1 MSCKEPKLFVSHAEP
16 RLNMAGKRMRI
27 VAIDCGIKANI
38 IRYFMTKG
46 VELLLVPWDH
56 DISKEQYDGL
66 FVSNGPGDPTK
77 CAATIKQLKK
87 ILDTPD
93 CGETGKP
100 VFGIC
105 LGNQLLALA
114 AGCKTYK
121 MKYGNRG
128 ANQPCIDTRTN
139 RCYITAQNHGMLK
152 LPWLAARAATHRPR
166 TPLAC
171 SRLPW
176 AREER
181 PRRAGARRT
190 RAEGGCRAAL
200 LPARGRRFP
209 LPSTSQEPRLRRR
222 CYFAA
227 GGLVAVLRQRQRRH
241 QRGHHPPD
249 PPDLLRAVPPRGVRG
264 LRSVVSRATAAMPTV
279 TAWETRGSTP
289 QHGRTP
295 PVAVLGACAS
305 SGHQMLSLAAP
316 ELGACPS
323 SGRARG
329 HSGRFGAPAGEG
341 RTTVCPTTASG
352 ADTSQ
357 PPPKPP
363 IHWL

>member
-1 MSCKEPKLFVSHAEP
+1 MSCKEPRLFVSHAEP
-16 RLNMAGKRMRI
+16 RLNAAGKRMRI

-56 DISKEQYDGL
+56 DISKEKYDGL

-139 RCYITAQNHGMLK
+139 RCYITAQHHGRVKVTLARGLCGHPSRQRPARFLLFCPMGPEEHPSAAW
-152 LPWLAARAATHRPR
+152 LPKGSSRGALVPAHSRRSSPPWATQEPWVRRRRCLAAR
-166 TPLAC
+166 
-171 SRLPW
+171 RLG
-176 AREER
+176 
-181 PRRAGARRT
+181 AGA
-190 RAEGGCRAAL
+190 G
-200 LPARGRRFP
+200 
-209 LPSTSQEPRLRRR
+209 
-222 CYFAA
+222 
-227 GGLVAVLRQRQRRH
+227 
-241 QRGHHPPD
+241 
-249 PPDLLRAVPPRGVRG
+249 
-264 LRSVVSRATAAMPTV
+264 PTV
-279 TAWETRGSTP
+279 YTCMFI
-289 QHGRTP
+289 H
-295 PVAVLGACAS
+295 AC
-305 SGHQMLSLAAP
+305 M
-316 ELGACPS
+316 
-323 SGRARG
+323 
-329 HSGRFGAPAGEG
+329 
-341 RTTVCPTTASG
+341 
-352 ADTSQ
+352 
-357 PPPKPP
+357 PPPCAQRVCAP
-363 IHWL
+363 

>member
-77 CAATIKQLKK
+77 CKETIKQLKA

-152 LPWLAARAATHRPR
+152 VPWLAAARAATHRPR
-166 TPLAC
+166 VPPAC

-176 AREER
+176 AREQR
-181 PRRAGARRT
+181 PRRADARGT
-190 RAEGGCRAAL
+190 LRAAL
-200 LPARGRRFP
+200 LPDQSRRFP
-209 LPSTSQEPRLRRR
+209 LPLAAQEPRLRRR
-222 CYFAA
+222 RHFAA

-249 PPDLLRAVPPRGVRG
+249 PPHLLRAVPPRGVRRP
-264 LRSVVSRATAAMPTV
+264 RSVVN
-279 TAWETRGSTP
+279 
-289 QHGRTP
+289 
-295 PVAVLGACAS
+295 
-305 SGHQMLSLAAP
+305 
-316 ELGACPS
+316 
-323 SGRARG
+323 
-329 HSGRFGAPAGEG
+329 
-341 RTTVCPTTASG
+341 
-352 ADTSQ
+352 
-357 PPPKPP
+357 
-363 IHWL
+363 

>member
-56 DISKEQYDGL
+56 DISKEKYDGL

-166 TPLAC
+166 APLAC
-171 SRLPW
+171 SRLLW
-176 AREER
+176 AREAALGARVPEGRVPKEAAAPLCCLPEVADFHCLWPLRNHGFAVDATSLPEGWSQFFVNANDGTNEGIIHQTRPIFSVQFHPEACAGPAAWSVGLR
-181 PRRAGARRT
+181 PRCLR
-190 RAEGGCRAAL
+190 
-200 LPARGRRFP
+200 PQPGRH
-209 LPSTSQEPRLRRR
+209 
-222 CYFAA
+222 
-227 GGLVAVLRQRQRRH
+227 G
-241 QRGHHPPD
+241 
-249 PPDLLRAVPPRGVRG
+249 VPPRSMGERR
-264 LRSVVSRATAAMPTV
+264 LWQCLARAP
-279 TAWETRGSTP
+279 P
-289 QHGRTP
+289 QGIRCSP
-295 PVAVLGACAS
+295 
-305 SGHQMLSLAAP
+305 
-316 ELGACPS
+316 
-323 SGRARG
+323 
-329 HSGRFGAPAGEG
+329 
-341 RTTVCPTTASG
+341 
-352 ADTSQ
+352 
-357 PPPKPP
+357 
-363 IHWL
+363 

>member
-1 MSCKEPKLFVSHAEP
+1 MAAVPRPRSRSRAPARAPVQVSCEAPRHLLWRTILQQVSCKEPKLFVSHAEP

-27 VAIDCGIKANI
+27 LAIDCGIKANI

-56 DISKEQYDGL
+56 DVSKEQYDGL

-77 CAATIKQLKK
+77 CAATIKQLKM

-139 RCYITAQNHGMLK
+139 RCYITAQNHGRLRV
-152 LPWLAARAATHRPR
+152 PRLAARAATRRPNGAAR
-166 TPLAC
+166 FPNSAARFPTAPPAC

-176 AREER
+176 AREE
-181 PRRAGARRT
+181 
-190 RAEGGCRAAL
+190 L
-200 LPARGRRFP
+200 LPRADARATLPAPLCSQLCCLPKVGRR
-209 LPSTSQEPRLRRR
+209 LPPPSATQEPRLRRR
-222 CYFAA
+222 CHFAA

-241 QRGHHPPD
+241 
-249 PPDLLRAVPPRGVRG
+249 
-264 LRSVVSRATAAMPTV
+264 
-279 TAWETRGSTP
+279 
-289 QHGRTP
+289 
-295 PVAVLGACAS
+295 
-305 SGHQMLSLAAP
+305 
-316 ELGACPS
+316 
-323 SGRARG
+323 
-329 HSGRFGAPAGEG
+329 
-341 RTTVCPTTASG
+341 
-352 ADTSQ
+352 
-357 PPPKPP
+357 
-363 IHWL
+363 

>member
-77 CAATIKQLKK
+77 CVATIKHLKA
-87 ILDTPD
+87 IIDTPD

-105 LGNQLLALA
+105 MGNQLLALA

-139 RCYITAQNHGMLK
+139 RCYITAQNDGMLNA
-152 LPWLAARAATHRPR
+152 PSLARSPCGRPR
-166 TPLAC
+166 PPQAPPAC

-176 AREER
+176 TREER
-181 PRRAGARRT
+181 PRRADARS
-190 RAEGGCRAAL
+190 ALPACCLIL
-200 LPARGRRFP
+200 LPMA
-209 LPSTSQEPRLRRR
+209 TQEPRLRRR
-222 CYFAA
+222 RELAA
-227 GGLVAVLRQRQRRH
+227 GGLDAVLRQRQRRH

-264 LRSVVSRATAAMPTV
+264 PRSVVNRETSADARVRPPTSWQCAARAPPQG
-279 TAWETRGSTP
+279 TRCSP
-289 QHGRTP
+289 
-295 PVAVLGACAS
+295 
-305 SGHQMLSLAAP
+305 
-316 ELGACPS
+316 
-323 SGRARG
+323 
-329 HSGRFGAPAGEG
+329 
-341 RTTVCPTTASG
+341 
-352 ADTSQ
+352 
-357 PPPKPP
+357 
-363 IHWL
+363 